1 MVPRVSLLIVN
12 VETFFLTL
20 GSSIIG
26 AGLGG
31 VLSDPVKSYPDFFD
45 SNGLFGKYPYLLPNL
60 VCTAIVVVGLIVGL
74 LFLEETHED
83 KRGRIDPGL
92 KIGQRILNSLKFS
105 KSKDVASKIGY
116 LEETLSYLADD
127 DRSEKPDLG
136 AGICSAHAPLAGAP
150 PPPMVV
156 SELADTNN
164 QTTKPIS
171 WRQGFTRQVKL
182 IILSYGIL
190 AL

>member
-1 MVPRVSLLIVN
+1 MTIFVTTFGLIVH
-12 VETFFLTL
+12 
-20 GSSIIG
+20 SSIIG

-60 VCTAIVVVGLIVGL
+60 VCTAIVVLGLFVGL

-83 KRGRIDPGL
+83 KRGRTDLGL
-92 KIGQRILNSLKFS
+92 KAGQWLLDNLMFW
-105 KSKDVASKIGY
+105 KSKDSAPKVGY
-116 LEETLSYLADD
+116 VEETLSCLADD
-127 DRSEKPDLG
+127 DENEKPRFNSVLQ
-136 AGICSAHAPLAGAP
+136 STHAPT
-150 PPPMVV
+150 V
-156 SELADTNN
+156 DT
-164 QTTKPIS
+164 TPLHIVAAEMSDTKSHASKPFS
-171 WRQGFTRQVKL
+171 WHQGFTKQVKL

>member
-1 MVPRVSLLIVN
+1 MVPWVGLMVTYAATIS
-12 VETFFLTL
+12 LTL
-20 GSSIIG
+20 CSSIIG

-45 SNGLFGKYPYLLPNL
+45 SNGIFGRYPYLLPNL
-60 VCTAIVVVGLIVGL
+60 VCTAIVVLGLVVGL

-92 KIGQRILNSLKFS
+92 RAGRWILNSVKFW
-105 KSKDVASKIGY
+105 KPKEAAFKVGY
-116 LEETLSYLADD
+116 FEETSSFLVDD
-127 DRSEKPDLG
+127 DSEKPNLQ
-136 AGICSAHAPLAGAP
+136 ARLCSTHAPIAASPPSLVGDTQIAETAGHH
-150 PPPMVV
+150 
-156 SELADTNN
+156 
-164 QTTKPIS
+164 TKPIA
-171 WRQGFTRQVKL
+171 WRQGLTKQVKL